1 MVEGEKNDENEVVVE
16 TQCEDVVENSPNR
29 HTVLALYKFVTIPE
43 NEVRKLQGEV
53 ESVLRS
59 AKAHGTILLA
69 SEGINGTICYPSKEG
84 EVDSVVEF
92 LDNHQYF
99 KGLRRRPSFANTNV
113 FHRLKVKVKEE
124 IVTMGDGV
132 ADEDESLLKKSSNP
146 LSSSCQTNDDNHKK
160 VDPTKVVGTYV
171 KPGKEW
177 DNLLLDPDVVV
188 IDTRNKYEI
197 EIGTFQNAIN
207 PHTDNFKQFP
217 DWLRRFADDRY
228 GNNNNSNDS
237 HNNDDQE
244 QPKKYQKF
252 EPGDDT
258 DTLKLTTTTNARSKA
273 PAPYLPPP
281 NLPQKPKAV
290 AMFCTGGIRCEK
302 STSFALSNKLF
313 PSDVPVYHLD
323 GGILAYL
330 DKVKASESKWNGEC
344 FVFDQRVSL
353 THGLKPSEKYNLCYA
368 CRRPI
373 TVEDKHGE
381 DYVKGICCKRCKNE
395 ATDAQKIRF
404 QERQR
409 QIELAKTKG
418 IKHIHDPKET

>member
-1 MVEGEKNDENEVVVE
+1 MVQGEANNGSENRMAAET
-16 TQCEDVVENSPNR
+16 TQCEDLENILNR
-29 HTVLALYKFVTIPE
+29 HTVLALYKFVNIPE
-43 NEVRKLQGEV
+43 NEVRTLQGEV
-53 ESVLRS
+53 ETALRS

-84 EVDSVVEF
+84 EVDTVVEF

-99 KGLRRRPSFANTNV
+99 RGLRRRSSFADTNV

-132 ADEDESLLKKSSNP
+132 VVNESLHKSSES
-146 LSSSCQTNDDNHKK
+146 LCQTSNDKI
-160 VDPTKVVGTYV
+160 DPTKVVGTYV
-171 KPGKEW
+171 KPGKDW
-177 DNLLLDPDVVV
+177 DNLLMDPDVVV

-228 GNNNNSNDS
+228 GSNNNENDEND
-237 HNNDDQE
+237 NNQE

-252 EPGDDT
+252 EQCDPDA
-258 DTLKLTTTTNARSKA
+258 LKLTTNARSKA
-273 PAPYLPPP
+273 PAPYIPPP
-281 NLPQKPKAV
+281 NLPKKPKAV

-381 DYVKGICCKRCKNE
+381 DYVKGVCCKKCKNE
-395 ATDAQKIRF
+395 ATEAQKIRF

-409 QIELAKTKG
+409 QIELAKNKG